1 MTDPDPAAVTDPDAP
16 VSVFRLDPEL
26 ADAVVSGGADRQ
38 AEAELADQVAT
49 VLPWHASVPP
59 EVAGHLT
66 RLVRDLGG
74 DDALLRWLDEH
85 PGRPRV
91 AARLYWLVGLL
102 DQVSGQK
109 AVVTA
114 LREVRERTRYPPGLE
129 RYLPP
134 DTDSS
139 TLASVGEQIEE
150 ILGDDRPDD
159 AVAVAL
165 ATTDLLREVLPRAVE
180 LDPQL
185 RGVADGLE
193 QVRRGIETARETGA
207 PS

>member
-1 MTDPDPAAVTDPDAP
+1 MTDPDAP

-26 ADAVVSGGADRQ
+26 VDAVVSGGADGYE
-38 AEAELADQVAT
+38 EAMLADQVAM
-49 VLPWHASVPP
+49 VLPWHAAVPP

-66 RLVRDLGG
+66 RLVRHLGG

-91 AARLYWLVGLL
+91 AARLYLLVGLL
-102 DQVSGQK
+102 DQVSGHK

-129 RYLPP
+129 AYLPP

-139 TLASVGEQIEE
+139 TLASVGEQIEA

-159 AVAVAL
+159 AVTVAL

-180 LDPQL
+180 SDAQL
-185 RGVADGLE
+185 REVAEGLE
-193 QVRRGIETARETGA
+193 QVRRAIETARESGA
-207 PS
+207 RS